1 MSTLAP
7 SPDRIETLRFARR
20 KESWVAATAGHFYKI
35 VRKGDDPL
43 QDLDDPECTRT
54 ATREY
59 NDLRFLGTLAD
70 RVCRP
75 ERIDRA
81 CVVYPLL
88 SGPDMRM
95 LLLDRGMRARHRACL
110 HSAMRLLAAFHHGD
124 AAAYPAKDYRRDG
137 FLAPAPHVLDRMQ
150 GRPRTLVVTGFEAR
164 NFRFDEH
171 RNAWYFFDPHH
182 VWRGYPEEDL
192 ARFIVSLLMLPG
204 RRSGPRAW
212 TRFDRCRLLAEY
224 EAAAPAKLDRQLLNW
239 FLAEE
244 LAKRRYY
251 ALQSAQRMPAAGR
264 PFGVAYTALYYHGL
278 RRAIAAQRF

>member
-1 MSTLAP
+1 M
-7 SPDRIETLRFARR
+7 
-20 KESWVAATAGHFYKI
+20 ATAGHFYKI

-54 ATREY
+54 AAREY
-59 NDLRFLGTLAD
+59 NDLRFLGTLAED
-70 RVCRP
+70 VCRP

-81 CVVYPLL
+81 CIVYPLL
-88 SGPDMRM
+88 SGPDMRT

-110 HSAMRLLAAFHHGD
+110 QSAMRLVAGFHRG
-124 AAAYPAKDYRRDG
+124 AGAGYPVKDYRRDS
-137 FLAPAPHVLDRMQ
+137 FLAPPPHVLDRMQ

-171 RNAWYFFDPHH
+171 RNAWCFFDPHH
-182 VWRGYPEEDL
+182 IWRGYPEEDL

-204 RRSGPRAW
+204 RRTGPRTW
-212 TRFDRCRLLAEY
+212 TQFDRFSLLAEY
-224 EAAAPAKLDRQLLNW
+224 EATAPATLDQPLLNW

-251 ALQSAQRMPAAGR
+251 ALQSARRLPAAGR
-264 PFGVAYTALYYHGL
+264 PFGVAYTALYYYGL
-278 RRAIAAQRF
+278 RRALAAQRF